1 MCLLMLVLCLLT
13 VTGFDLWGAVL
24 AMGLVC
30 TLYTALVS
38 PTGGTVTKYLPTIK
52 DRETLRVST
61 FLQNTTT
68 LWF

>member
-1 MCLLMLVLCLLT
+1 MVMISFSSLA

-38 PTGGTVTKYLPTIK
+38 H
-52 DRETLRVST
+52 
-61 FLQNTTT
+61 
-68 LWF
+68 